1 LLERTGF
8 EKEISSQNSISHSA
22 PKKKEEMAAAR
33 EDSSDDWSRNSRD
46 DFEPCERQLS
56 DPARNIPEEKETIE
70 HDVPAG
76 NITYFEPKLYLQ
88 RYDYVLNYVE
98 KTKAKTVIDL
108 GCAECKFVRELA
120 KLQLKRVVGTVL
132 CRFFRSFILKFRNR
146 YSKRAADEQQIRA

>member
-1 LLERTGF
+1 
-8 EKEISSQNSISHSA
+8 
-22 PKKKEEMAAAR
+22 MAAAR
-33 EDSSDDWSRNSRD
+33 EDSSDEWSRNSRD
-46 DFEPCERQLS
+46 ELFEPNERRLS
-56 DPARNIPEEKETIE
+56 DSRNIPEEKETIE

-120 KLQLKRVVGTVL
+120 KLQLKRVVGTV
-132 CRFFRSFILKFRNR
+132 FFFLISP
-146 YSKRAADEQQIRA
+146 

>member
-1 LLERTGF
+1 
-8 EKEISSQNSISHSA
+8 
-22 PKKKEEMAAAR
+22 MAAAR
-33 EDSSDDWSRNSRD
+33 DDSGDDWSRNSRD
-46 DFEPCERQLS
+46 ENHFEPRERRLS

-88 RYDYVLNYVE
+88 RYDYVLDYVE

-132 CRFFRSFILKFRNR
+132 CPFQVCKFLFQ
-146 YSKRAADEQQIRA
+146 E